1 MKKLTKEELEEFNQA
16 RIAYFDSKS
25 DLADVTIQLERYK
38 NRKTTLLMDVDMNED
53 RLRKIQ
59 NEIHEKYGDVKVNF
73 STGELH

>member
-1 MKKLTKEELEEFNQA
+1 MKKLTESELKEFNEY
-16 RIAYFDSKS
+16 RIAYFDAKS

-38 NRKTTLLMDVDMNED
+38 SRKTTLLMDVDVYED

-59 NEIHEKYGDVKVNF
+59 DDIHEKYGDVKVNF

>member
-1 MKKLTKEELEEFNQA
+1 MKKLTEDELKEFNEA
-16 RIAYFDSKS
+16 RIAYFDAKS

-38 NRKTTLLMDVDMNED
+38 SRKTTLLMDVDLYED

-59 NEIHEKYGDVKVNF
+59 DDIHEKYGDVKVNF